1 MTKGRLIA
9 LEGIDGSGT
18 TTQCR
23 LLTTALQEK
32 GYRVY
37 ATAEPSKG
45 PIGLL
50 LREELRVIEGK
61 TELSPEA
68 MALLYA
74 ADRMHHCQRELEPAL
89 LNHDFVITDRYVLS
103 TLVYQGLKV
112 SVDWLRE
119 LNRFALIPD
128 KTLLLDLPVSVAQS
142 RVKARAGV
150 KELFDEQSMQEQLRQ
165 RYLELAQ
172 ADAYVCIVNAEPLPQ
187 LVLADMIGRLC
198 L

>member
-61 TELSPEA
+61 TQLSPEA

-74 ADRMHHCQRELEPAL
+74 ADRMHHCQHELEPAL
-89 LNHDFVITDRYVLS
+89 SNHDFVITDRYVLS
-103 TLVYQGLKV
+103 TFVYQGLQV

-128 KTLLLDLPVSVAQS
+128 KTLLLDLPVSVAQG
-142 RVKARAGV
+142 RVEARAGV
-150 KELFDEQSMQEQLRQ
+150 KEIFDAQSTQEHLRQ
-165 RYLELAQ
+165 RYLDLAQ
-172 ADAYVCIVNAEPLPQ
+172 TDSHVCIVNAEPPSQ
-187 LVLADMIGRLC
+187 VVLADMIGRLS

>member
-50 LREELRVIEGK
+50 LREELRVVEGK
-61 TELSPEA
+61 TELSPEC
-68 MALLYA
+68 MALLYV
-74 ADRMHHCQRELEPAL
+74 ADRMYHCQRELEPAL
-89 LNHDFVITDRYVLS
+89 SNHDFVITDRYVLS
-103 TLVYQGLKV
+103 TIVYQGLQV
-112 SVDWLRE
+112 SVDWLQE

-128 KTLLLDLPVSVAQS
+128 KTLLLDLPVPVAQS
-142 RVKARAGV
+142 RVRARAGV
-150 KELFDEQSMQEQLRQ
+150 KEIFDEESTQEQLRQ
-165 RYLELAQ
+165 RYLDLAKTDSN
-172 ADAYVCIVNAEPLPQ
+172 ACIVNAEPSKQ
-187 LVLADMIGRLC
+187 LVLADMIRRLS